1 MPFSVLSIF
10 VTLFFIAFA
19 VLFVCILVKNITE
32 WINNN
37 NSPVLEREA
46 VVADLYK
53 RDDTSM
59 MPTGPDGAM
68 MMSSDTLYYVKF
80 EIADGSVMEFK
91 INRSLWN
98 SLRTGMRGTLISQG
112 TRFKDF
118 TPF

>member
-1 MPFSVLSIF
+1 MPYSFFSIF
-10 VTLFFIAFA
+10 VMLFFIAFA
-19 VLFVCILVKNITE
+19 ALFVCILIKSVTE

-59 MPTGPDGAM
+59 VPTGPDGAM
-68 MMSSDTLYYVKF
+68 MMNSDTLYYVKF
-80 EIADGSVMEFK
+80 EIADGTGMEFK
-91 INRSLWN
+91 ISRSLWH
-98 SLRTGMRGTLISQG
+98 SLRTGMRGTLVSQG